1 MTFKQRN
8 QTLQSMAAA
17 IKHRR
22 EARWTIA
29 ELKLIGKVPDSV
41 LARRIGR
48 TIKEIVEERQ
58 WRRIRLVTPPR
69 RWTARETKL
78 LGRYFDEELARRFRR
93 PVHDVARQRIA
104 LQIPAFRPHKS
115 KKWTRAEEK
124 ILGMAEDKVIAMR
137 LGRTR
142 NAVLQ
147 HRRILGIPPMARFF
161 PNGWTVCLRQEW
173 VTWFSV
179 PAKVGGEL

>member
-1 MTFKQRN
+1 
-8 QTLQSMAAA
+8 
-17 IKHRR
+17 
-22 EARWTIA
+22 
-29 ELKLIGKVPDSV
+29 VPDSV